1 MGWHAF
7 EEHWDNTFV
16 RELGWLGVR
25 IDPAPVAT
33 PSLLALDDELA
44 RELGLDPDQLRTPE
58 GLAVLAGNA
67 VAPGSEPIAQ
77 GYAGHQFGQLSP
89 LLGDGRAHL
98 LGEVVDTHGRRR
110 DIALK
115 GSGRTPFSR
124 GGDGRAVVGP
134 VIREYLVSAFMHATG
149 VPTTRSLAAVATG
162 EQVLRERPLPGGVL
176 TRVAASH
183 LRVGTLVLLATQ
195 GSREQL
201 AEATEYTR
209 ARHYP
214 DVPAD
219 DPMALR

>member
-33 PSLLALDDELA
+33 PSLLAVDDELA

-58 GLAVLAGNA
+58 GLTVLAGNA

-134 VIREYLVSAFMHATG
+134 VIREYLRRWGWEVGRFLPAGLALAS
-149 VPTTRSLAAVATG
+149 SDEDLAAHAGLIPVFAVT
-162 EQVLRERPLPGGVL
+162 
-176 TRVAASH
+176 AAH
-183 LRVGTLVLLATQ
+183 
-195 GSREQL
+195 
-201 AEATEYTR
+201 
-209 ARHYP
+209 
-214 DVPAD
+214 
-219 DPMALR
+219 